1 MILRRPLKN
10 EFEIYKKLEIEFY
23 RHHKPYDTILQDV
36 APSKRSLEKEFLNL
50 LKDRNSFF
58 CFAELNNKV
67 VGYIYGII
75 RKGEANKK
83 GWRRIGDLNS
93 IIVLKEFRRKGIAE
107 YMVREFFKWLKSK
120 NIRYVEANSNIK
132 NDPIIKFNK
141 KMGFQEQHIKFGK
154 IIK

>member
-10 EFEIYKKLEIEFY
+10 EFVIYKKLEIKFY
-23 RHHKPYDTILQDV
+23 KHHKPYDTLLQDV
-36 APSKRSLEKEFLNL
+36 APSKRNLEKEFLSL

-58 CFAELNNKV
+58 RFAELNNEV
-67 VGYIYGII
+67 VGYICGFI
-75 RKGEANKK
+75 KKVEANEK

-93 IIVLKEFRRKGIAE
+93 IIILKEFRRKGIAE

-120 NIRYVEANSNIK
+120 NIRYVEASSNIK

-141 KMGFQEQHIKFGK
+141 KIGFKEQQIKFGK